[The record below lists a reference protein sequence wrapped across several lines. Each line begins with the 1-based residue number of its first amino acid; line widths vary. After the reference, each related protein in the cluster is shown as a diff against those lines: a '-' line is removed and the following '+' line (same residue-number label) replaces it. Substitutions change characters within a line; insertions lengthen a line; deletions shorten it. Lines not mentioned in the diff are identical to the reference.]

1 MRIRK
6 ISQLAG
12 FVGAVTD
19 GYSTSNTD
27 AYSCNYVNGLTTDV
41 WENIDTT
48 GWTKTPSTLAIG
60 YAKYN
65 KITKEVWITAYSSA
79 GVNNTTTVIS
89 GIQTKYRPSSNIQQN
104 ANGLGCWVASP
115 NTSSPF
121 ARIDATIKSTGDI
134 QLYFPV
140 GATMYQLGFQ
150 VRYIAV

>member
-12 FVGAVTD
+12 FVGAVT
-19 GYSTSNTD
+19 GSYSVSDTD
-27 AYSCNYVNGLTTDV
+27 TYSCNYINNM
-41 WENIDTT
+41 WENIDTSS
-48 GWTKTPSTLAIG
+48 WTKNPNTLSIG